1 MIQFPR
7 ISIIT
12 PSYNQARYV
21 GWTARSVFL
30 QRYPTLEY
38 ILMDGGSKDDT
49 VKVLEPYRDRFAYFT
64 SERDK
69 GQSDAVHRGLQRAT
83 GDILAYLNSDDMLAP
98 GALHFV
104 ADFFRRNPDVDV
116 VYSHRVTV
124 DSNNKALYYW
134 MLPRHWTWYQL
145 RWDLIPQET
154 TFWRRRLF
162 EQCGNVD
169 PTFRFALDYDLFSRF
184 MTAGARFERVNRFL
198 GVFRTHE
205 EAKTTQ
211 WLNTIGE
218 DEISLVRQRN
228 GITFGGMDR
237 FISARVFYGVWRNG
251 EKFAAQKRKLP
262 GALPGV
268 GYDYDQCWGGLL
280 NSDVPLPPLV
290 DRNY

>member
-1 MIQFPR
+1 MLPR
-7 ISIIT
+7 ISIVT

-30 QRYPTLEY
+30 QRYPNLEY

-49 VKVLEPYRDRFAYFT
+49 VKVLEPYRDRFAYFV

-104 ADFFRRNPDVDV
+104 ADYFRRNPEVDV
-116 VYSHRVTV
+116 VYSHRCTV
-124 DSNNKALYYW
+124 DSANRVLYYW
-134 MLPRHWTWYQL
+134 VLPRHWTWYQL

-154 TFWRRRLF
+154 TFWRRRVF
-162 EQCGNVD
+162 ERCGNVD

-184 MTAGARFERVNRFL
+184 MNAGATFARVNRFL

-211 WLNTIGE
+211 WLNTVGE
-218 DEISLVRQRN
+218 AEIQKVRGRN
-228 GITFGGMDR
+228 GLEAFSR
-237 FISARVFYGVWRNG
+237 FEQLVSARVFYGVWRNG
-251 EKFAAQKRKLP
+251 EKFAAKGRKLP

-280 NSDVPLPPLV
+280 NSEAALAPAE
-290 DRNY
+290 

>member
-1 MIQFPR
+1 MFPR
-7 ISIIT
+7 ISIVT

-30 QRYPTLEY
+30 QRYPNLEY

-49 VKVLEPYRDRFAYFT
+49 VKVLEPYRDRFAYFV

-124 DSNNKALYYW
+124 DSSNKALYYW
-134 MLPRHWTWYQL
+134 ILPRHWRWYQM

-154 TFWRRRLF
+154 TFWRRRVF

-169 PTFRFALDYDLFSRF
+169 PSFRFALDYDLFSRF
-184 MTAGARFERVNRFL
+184 MNAGARFVRVNRFL

-218 DEISLVRQRN
+218 DEINRVRQRN
-228 GITFGGMDR
+228 GITFRRMDR

-251 EKFAAQKRKLP
+251 EKFAAKGTKLP

-268 GYDYDQCWGGLL
+268 GYDYDECWGGLL
-280 NSDVPLPPLV
+280 NSDAPLPPGALP
-290 DRNY
+290 

>member
-1 MIQFPR
+1 MSHFPR
-7 ISIIT
+7 ISIVT

-30 QRYPTLEY
+30 QRYPNLEY

-49 VKVLEPYRDRFAYFT
+49 VKVLEPYRDRFAYFV

-98 GALHFV
+98 GTLHFV
-104 ADFFRRNPDVDV
+104 ADFFRRNPEVDV

-134 MLPRHWTWYQL
+134 ILPRHWTWYQM

-169 PTFRFALDYDLFSRF
+169 PSFRFALDYDLFSRF
-184 MTAGARFERVNRFL
+184 MSKGAKFARVNRFL

-211 WLNTIGE
+211 WLNTVGE
-218 DEISLVRQRN
+218 EEISRVRQRN
-228 GITFGGMDR
+228 GIAFGGVDR

-280 NSDVPLPPLV
+280 NGSEPLPAATQG
-290 DRNY
+290 

>member
-1 MIQFPR
+1 MLPR
-7 ISIIT
+7 ISIVT

-21 GWTARSVFL
+21 AWTARSVFL
-30 QRYPTLEY
+30 QRYPNLEY
-38 ILMDGGSKDDT
+38 IMMDGGSKDDT
-49 VKVLEPYRDRFAYFT
+49 VKVLEPYRDRFAHFV

-116 VYSHRVTV
+116 VYSHRATV
-124 DSNNKALYYW
+124 DSDNRLLYYW
-134 MLPRHWTWYQL
+134 MLPRHWNWYQM

-154 TFWRRRLF
+154 TFWRRRVF
-162 EQCGNVD
+162 ERCGNVD

-184 MTAGARFERVNRFL
+184 MAAGARFERVDRFL

-218 DEISLVRQRN
+218 SEIRKVRERN
-228 GITFGGMDR
+228 GFHSFNRLER
-237 FISARVFYGVWRNG
+237 FISTRVFYGVWRNG
-251 EKFAAQKRKLP
+251 ERFAAQRRKLP
-262 GALPGV
+262 GALPGI

-280 NSDVPLPPLV
+280 NSDAPLPPE
-290 DRNY
+290 N